1 MFISVGTFH
10 KLFQLESSKLT
21 AINLLFTWLLAW
33 IFLLTKQTDFHW
45 IQDPKQKK
53 KKKIR
58 TVKN

>member
-33 IFLLTKQTDFHW
+33 IFYLQNRQTFTEYK
-45 IQDPKQKK
+45 IQNKKRKK
-53 KKKIR
+53 KLEQ
-58 TVKN
+58 

>member
-33 IFLLTKQTDFHW
+33 IFYLQNRQTFTEYK
-45 IQDPKQKK
+45 IQNKK
-53 KKKIR
+53 RKK
-58 TVKN
+58 N

>member
-33 IFLLTKQTDFHW
+33 HFTYKTDRLSLNTRSKTK
-45 IQDPKQKK
+45 KEKK
-53 KKKIR
+53 KLEQ
-58 TVKN
+58 